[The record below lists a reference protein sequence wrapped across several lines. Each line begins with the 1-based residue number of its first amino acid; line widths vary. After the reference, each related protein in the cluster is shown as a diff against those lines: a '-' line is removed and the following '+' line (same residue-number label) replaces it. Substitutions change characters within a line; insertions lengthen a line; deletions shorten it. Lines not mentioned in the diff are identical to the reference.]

1 MSRRIQSCYNRIR
14 HPMRRFKLPVALLTL
29 AVSIYPLLAK
39 KKKPEE
45 ITQTLELPKDPPAT
59 VTAETSRLIFHVSPL
74 SGKGLLSAQV
84 REALKSL
91 LKTSGGATIVKLR
104 AFVAGS
110 GDLRRVP
117 AIVSEIFTEKHLPL
131 PAVSVIQVGPLP
143 LEGAQVVIESMAV
156 AKKEVN
162 PLGLVFVSG
171 QAGSSDAPM
180 LKVVPLAEKAMADLK
195 TALHGAG
202 STPADVLRVT
212 CFCSSLEDHAAVR
225 GVVDRDYHHVAL
237 DLVQLQRSPIRCVVE
252 CEAVARLTHKIAA
265 PVQFE
270 NPPGLT
276 ASPNFSQLALVAAPR
291 LVLTG
296 TQVAYGY
303 QDSDARLAFQRLA
316 KALDQGGSSAKAVV
330 MAHLYPLSTSI
341 AEQIRRIRFE
351 FFDKARPPAATM
363 QPFEGL
369 PAMDA
374 GFAIDVVAI
383 AK

>member
-1 MSRRIQSCYNRIR
+1 
-14 HPMRRFKLPVALLTL
+14 MRRYKLPVALLAL
-29 AVSIYPLLAK
+29 AVSIYPLLGK

-59 VTAETSRLIFHVSPL
+59 VTAETSRLVFHVSPL
-74 SGKGLLSAQV
+74 SAKGLLSAQV
-84 REALKSL
+84 REALKAL
-91 LKTSGGATIVKLR
+91 LKSSGGATIVKLR

-117 AIVSEIFTEKHLPL
+117 AIVSETFTEKHLPL
-131 PAVSVIQVGPLP
+131 PAVSVIQVGVLP
-143 LEGAQVVIESMAV
+143 LEGAQVIIESMAV
-156 AKKEVN
+156 AKKETN

-171 QAGSSDAPM
+171 QAGSSDAPV
-180 LKVVPLAEKAMADLK
+180 LKVAPLAEKAVAGLK
-195 TALHGAG
+195 TALQAAG

-212 CFCSSLEDHAAVR
+212 CLCSSLEDHAAVR
-225 GVVDRDYHHVAL
+225 SVVEPNFHHAAL
-237 DLVQLQRSPIRCVVE
+237 DFVQLQRGPIRGVVE
-252 CEAVARLTHKIAA
+252 CEAVAKLARAIAA

-270 NPPGLT
+270 NPPGLP
-276 ASPNFSQLALVAAPR
+276 ASPNFSQLALVSAPR

-303 QDSDARLAFQRLA
+303 QDSDARLAFQRLS
-316 KALDQGGSSAKAVV
+316 KALDQGGSSARDVV
-330 MAHLYPLSTSI
+330 MAHLYPLSSSI

-351 FFDKARPPAATM
+351 FLDKSHPPAATM

-383 AK
+383 AR